1 MIIRMMT
8 IEVEYEELWVC
19 GAPKIPA
26 RYDQKV
32 SETSFYS

>member
-8 IEVEYEELWVC
+8 IEVEYELWVC